1 MEAPTHHGSISAFD
15 SSQDDLAEYAERL
28 EHYFVAN
35 GIDNAD
41 VQRAI
46 LFTSVGPSTYRLI
59 KTPCR
64 GSRPIIPSRSS

>member
-1 MEAPTHHGSISAFD
+1 M
-15 SSQDDLAEYAERL
+15 EYAERL

-59 KTPCR
+59 KTVPAEEADR
-64 GSRPIIPSRSS
+64 LFLPRARNQSEDSLSP